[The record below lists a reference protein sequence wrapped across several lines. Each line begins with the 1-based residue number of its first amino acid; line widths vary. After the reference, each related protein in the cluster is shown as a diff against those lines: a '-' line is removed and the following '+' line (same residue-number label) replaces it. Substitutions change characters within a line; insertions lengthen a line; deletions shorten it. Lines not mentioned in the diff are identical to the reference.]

1 LGEEAENKTNNAVA
15 EKSFRF
21 SVRIVRLSRYLN
33 TEMKEYTLSKQI
45 LRSGTSIGALIS
57 EAQYAQ
63 SKADFINKMHIAI
76 KEANETLYW
85 LRLLHE
91 TDYLNPIEFNSLRSD
106 NEELIKLLTSIIT
119 SSKKLS

>member
-1 LGEEAENKTNNAVA
+1 MEDNNNPVA

-21 SVRIVRLSRYLN
+21 ATRTVRLCQYLQNEKREFVLSR
-33 TEMKEYTLSKQI
+33 QI
-45 LRSGTSIGALIS
+45 LRSGTAIGALVS

-85 LRLLHE
+85 RRLLYE
-91 TDYLNPIEFNSLRSD
+91 TDYLNSIQFQNLKSD

>member
-1 LGEEAENKTNNAVA
+1 MGENDNPVA

-21 SVRIVRLSRYLN
+21 ATRAVRLCQYLQNEKREYVMSR
-33 TEMKEYTLSKQI
+33 QI
-45 LRSGTSIGALIS
+45 LRSGTAVGALVS

-91 TDYLNPIEFNSLRSD
+91 TDYLNSIQFRSLKSD

-119 SSKKLS
+119 SAKKLL

>member
-1 LGEEAENKTNNAVA
+1 VEQENPVA
-15 EKSFRF
+15 EKSFKF
-21 SVRIVRLSRYLN
+21 AARIVRLCQYLE
-33 TEMKEYTLSKQI
+33 TRKREYTLSRQI
-45 LRSGTSIGALIS
+45 LRSGTAIGALIS

-63 SKADFINKMHIAI
+63 SKADFVNKMHIAI